1 MGDADTYEQ
10 NSQTRYAINKKSLK
24 AIKMKSK
31 LYAVLRI
38 DTINGEPL
46 AVLVVESLNSN
57 RFDENQL
64 KNTLKQEERYL
75 SELIA
80 KLRDHIPNLEN
91 AKQKGF

>member
-1 MGDADTYEQ
+1 
-10 NSQTRYAINKKSLK
+10 
-24 AIKMKSK
+24 MKSK